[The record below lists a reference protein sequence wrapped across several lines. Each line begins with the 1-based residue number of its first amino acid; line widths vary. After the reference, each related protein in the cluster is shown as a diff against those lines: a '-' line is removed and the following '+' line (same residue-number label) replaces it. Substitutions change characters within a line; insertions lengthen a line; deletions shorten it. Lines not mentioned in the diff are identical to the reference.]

1 MLMERQKERRANKL
15 RALPLFDKI
24 VSEKSPSIA
33 QLEKLISINE
43 RKSEPVLT
51 THDTKALRLKYRA
64 MTTTP
69 TTIEKTMSIE
79 QLCKSNNS
87 LWAKDIPIQN
97 LVFYFAHKEHGAS
110 NIEAM
115 HRCQMKFRVT
125 PPTISI
131 VQQRIKQLL
140 NNHDNIQ

>member
-1 MLMERQKERRANKL
+1 MLTEKQKERRANKL

-43 RKSEPVLT
+43 RKSEPILT
-51 THDTKALRLKYRA
+51 IHDTKALLLKYQA
-64 MTTTP
+64 LTTTP
-69 TTIEKTMSIE
+69 TSIEKTMSIE
-79 QLCKSNNS
+79 QLCESNNS
-87 LWAKDIPIQN
+87 LWAKDIPIQE
-97 LVFYFAHKEHGAS
+97 LIFYFIYKECGLS

-115 HRCQMKFRVT
+115 HKCQIKFTVT

-131 VQQRIKQLL
+131 VQQNIKQLL
-140 NNHDNIQ
+140 NNDNIY